1 MSDDEDEESG
11 DHVSPRGLDTGAQQ
25 RLQVA
30 QAALEDHWDDV
41 IADMRATVEAYEDRG
56 WDADWTRPGDVTIV
70 TDEEYG
76 EMTPVFLVTVPDSG
90 YEAAGKFVD
99 GEYEVT
105 ETEIFRAATDEAIF
119 LVVALRDEEA
129 EQAFFFPMYYSLLE
143 WLPEYADGPIYT
155 RIRKID
161 DSYWEFEHDTPELFA
176 PPESATEDDHEEIP
190 GGPPEPPEP
199 PEPPIEGRP
208 VEDLSEL
215 TPEQLS
221 ELSTAELR
229 AYSTS
234 DFAELSDEQLAALDV
249 PRGGVD
255 SDDEN

>member
-1 MSDDEDEESG
+1 MSDDESEESG
-11 DHVSPRGLDTGAQQ
+11 NYVSPRGLDTDA
-25 RLQVA
+25 RKRIQVA
-30 QAALEDHWDDV
+30 QAALEEHWDDV

-56 WDADWTRPGDVTIV
+56 WDAEWTRPGDVTII

-76 EMTPVFLVTVPDSG
+76 EETAVFLVTVPDSG
-90 YEAAGKFVD
+90 YEAAGEFVE

-105 ETEIFRAATDEAIF
+105 ETELFRAATDEAVF

-129 EQAFFFPMYYSLLE
+129 KQAFFFPLYYSLLE
-143 WLPEYADGPIYT
+143 WTPVYGEGPIYT
-155 RIRKID
+155 RLRKID
-161 DSYWEFEHDTPELFA
+161 KSYWEFEHDNPELFA
-176 PPESATEDDHEEIP
+176 PPESLMEDDEEEVP
-190 GGPPEPPEP
+190 SDPHAPPEP

-229 AYSTS
+229 TYSTA
-234 DFAELSDEQLAALDV
+234 DFAELSEEQLAALNV

-255 SDDEN
+255 ADDEN